1 MSDAS
6 GKWVV
11 KGEVPPELLYGVPC
25 VPQGGIEITTPNPTK
40 LSERELARLKKQA
53 GMPGKKNRRKNKAT
67 R

>member
-11 KGEVPPELLYGVPC
+11 NGEVPPELRYGVPC
-25 VPQGGIEITTPNPTK
+25 VPQGGIEITTSSATK
-40 LSERELARLKKQA
+40 LSERELAKLKKQA
-53 GMPGKKNRRKNKAT
+53 GIPGKKNRRKNKST

>member
-25 VPQGGIEITTPNPTK
+25 VPQGGIEITTP
-40 LSERELARLKKQA
+40 
-53 GMPGKKNRRKNKAT
+53 T
-67 R
+67 RPSCPKENWRG